1 MQTMIQISIDDRT
14 YEVPEKITVLQAARL
29 LGIEVPTLCDHPSL
43 KPYGGCRLCVVEV
56 EGIRTLQASCT
67 LPVYNG
73 MVVHTNTPKVGKARD
88 FVLTML
94 FSERNHFCPFCQ
106 KTGGDCELQN
116 AAYGQEMTH
125 WPIQPNWKPYPLD
138 TSHPYIVIDH
148 NRCILC
154 RRCVRACAELVGN
167 FTLSIQ
173 NRGANSLLMADNDL
187 PFGESSC
194 VRCGTCL
201 QMCPTGALIDKQSA
215 YLGLESDA
223 EHIESIC
230 IGCSVGCGVD
240 LAVRD
245 NHLLK
250 IDGNWDA
257 PVNGG
262 ILCEKGRFQPLQES
276 RQRIR
281 TPLVRKNGELQP
293 ASWGEALE
301 MVAAHLAPLKGGNG
315 GGIAA
320 MASTRLSAE
329 ALFAF
334 KDLFANHLGSNRVAS
349 VEADATFDPWLDG
362 KPQAIGLEALKQADC
377 VVVIGA
383 DLEKSHP
390 VAGFFVKRNLASHT
404 RLIVIDPAPGV
415 MADIANYHVQPN
427 AGCDAVLLA
436 GIMAGISEL
445 GLDQRENPDRPAIT
459 LERASRESGVSIEAI
474 AALSRIIGG
483 ARKVVIVAGKGITS
497 QSNGLASQ
505 ALAELSAQIG
515 AQALINVKGK
525 ANSFAAASYQ
535 LNRPFDPRGCSA
547 AYLALGDDH
556 PSQRLQG
563 QLAGV
568 PFLVLQA
575 SYVSEL
581 SEVAH
586 VVLPVG
592 IWTEEAGHFMNMDGR
607 LQTARQAVEAP
618 DGVWSNLMVL
628 QTLAGQLGAPTRNT
642 WKEALYQAFPDFE
655 TLQV

>member
-1 MQTMIQISIDDRT
+1 MIQISIDDRT
-14 YEVPEKITVLQAARL
+14 VEVPEKITVLQAARL
-29 LGIEVPTLCDHPSL
+29 VGVDIPTLCDHPSL

-56 EGIRTLQASCT
+56 DGIRTLQASCT

-73 MVVHTNTPKVGKARD
+73 MAVHTNTPKVGKARD

-116 AAYGQEMTH
+116 SAYGQDMTH

-154 RRCVRACAELVGN
+154 RRCVRACRELVGN
-167 FTLSIQ
+167 FTLSIE
-173 NRGANSLLMADNDL
+173 NRGANSLLVADNDL

-201 QMCPTGALIDKQSA
+201 QICPTGALIDKQSA
-215 YLGLESDA
+215 YLGLQSDA
-223 EHIESIC
+223 EHVESIC
-230 IGCSVGCGVD
+230 IGCSLGCGVD
-240 LAVRD
+240 LVVRD
-245 NHLLK
+245 NHLLS

-262 ILCEKGRFQPLQES
+262 VLCEKGRFQPLQES
-276 RQRIR
+276 RQRIL
-281 TPLVRKNGELQP
+281 TPLVRKGGELQP

-301 MVAAHLAPLKGGNG
+301 MVATHLASLKGNHG

-320 MASTRLSAE
+320 LASTRLSAE

-334 KDLFANHLGSNRVAS
+334 KDLFANHLGCTMVTSL
-349 VEADATFDPWLDG
+349 EAGATIDPWLDSLPAG
-362 KPQAIGLEALKQADC
+362 PGLEALKQADC
-377 VVVIGA
+377 VLVVGA

-390 VAGFFVKRNLASHT
+390 VAGFFVKRNLAANT
-404 RLIVIDPAPGV
+404 RLVVIDPAPGV
-415 MADIANYHVQPN
+415 MAGLANYHVQPK
-427 AGCDAVLLA
+427 AGCDAILLQ

-445 GLDQRENPDRPAIT
+445 GLDRRENPDPPAVT
-459 LERASRESGVSIEAI
+459 LERASRASGVSIEAI
-474 AALSRIIGG
+474 AGLSRVIGA
-483 ARKVVIVAGKGITS
+483 ARKLVIVAGKGLTN
-497 QSNGLASQ
+497 QSDHVASRILAD
-505 ALAELSAQIG
+505 LAAQVG
-515 AQALINVKGK
+515 AHALIKVKGQ
-525 ANSFAAASYQ
+525 ANSSAAASYR
-535 LNRPFDPRGCSA
+535 LDRPFDPQGRSA
-547 AYLALGDDH
+547 AYLALGDDY
-556 PSQRLQG
+556 PGQRLQA
-563 QLAGV
+563 QLADM

-575 SYVSEL
+575 SYISEL
-581 SEVAH
+581 SEKAD

-642 WKEALYQAFPDFE
+642 WKEALDQGLPAVE
-655 TLQV
+655 NLQI

>member
-1 MQTMIQISIDDRT
+1 MQTMIQISIDDRP
-14 YEVPEKITVLQAARL
+14 YEVPEKISVLQAARL
-29 LGIEVPTLCDHPSL
+29 AGVDIPTLCDHPSL

-73 MVVHTNTPKVGKARD
+73 MAVHTNSPKVHKARD

-116 AAYGQEMTH
+116 AAYGEDMTH
-125 WPIQPNWKPYPLD
+125 WPIQPNWKPYSLD
-138 TSHPYIVIDH
+138 ASHPYIVIDH

-167 FTLSIQ
+167 FTLSIE
-173 NRGANSLLMADNDL
+173 NRGANSLLVADNDV

-194 VRCGTCL
+194 IRCGTCL
-201 QMCPTGALIDKQSA
+201 QICPTGALINKQSA

-223 EHIESIC
+223 EHVESIC

-240 LAVRD
+240 LVIRD
-245 NHLLK
+245 NHLLR
-250 IDGNWDA
+250 IDGDWDA
-257 PVNGG
+257 AVNGG
-262 ILCEKGRFQPLQES
+262 VLCEKGRFQPMQER

-281 TPLVRKNGELQP
+281 TPLVRKDGEQRP
-293 ASWGEALE
+293 ASWSEALE
-301 MVAAHLAPLKGGNG
+301 IVAAHLAPLKGQNG
-315 GGIAA
+315 SGIAA
-320 MASTRLSAE
+320 LASTRLSAE

-334 KDLFANHLGSNRVAS
+334 NDLFANHLQSNMVTS
-349 VEADATFDPWLDG
+349 IEEDATFDRWLDG
-362 KPQAIGLEALKQADC
+362 KPQTTGLEALKHADC

-390 VAGFFVKRNLASHT
+390 VAGFFVKRNLTANT
-404 RLIVIDPAPGV
+404 RLVVIDPDPRV
-415 MADIANYHVQPN
+415 MANLANYHVQPN
-427 AGCDAVLLA
+427 AGCDAALLQ

-445 GLDQRENPDRPAIT
+445 GLDQRENPEKLAIT

-483 ARKVVIVAGKGITS
+483 AQKTVIVAGKGLTS
-497 QSNGLASQ
+497 QSDGVASHILAD
-505 ALAELSAQIG
+505 LAAQIG

-525 ANSFAAASYQ
+525 ANSLAAASYHLDQ
-535 LNRPFDPRGCSA
+535 PFDPKGRSA
-547 AYLALGDDH
+547 AYLALGDDY
-556 PSQRLQG
+556 PSHRLQQ

-575 SYVSEL
+575 SYLSEL
-581 SEVAH
+581 SNLAD

-592 IWTEEAGHFMNMDGR
+592 IWTEEAGHFMNVDGR
-607 LQTARQAVEAP
+607 LQEARQAVEAP

-642 WKEALYQAFPDFE
+642 WKEALQQGFPAVE
-655 TLQV
+655 TI